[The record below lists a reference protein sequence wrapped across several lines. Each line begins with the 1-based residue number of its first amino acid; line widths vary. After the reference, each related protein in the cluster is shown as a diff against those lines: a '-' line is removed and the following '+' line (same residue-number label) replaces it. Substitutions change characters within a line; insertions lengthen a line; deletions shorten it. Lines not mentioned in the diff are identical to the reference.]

1 MALRMSLSPSM
12 ATKWRLALRQ
22 AWIEALVGN
31 QGSSERNSKK
41 KQSQGHDREFMQKLC
56 ICGCSAIKN
65 YVADLCG
72 GLNEQL
78 EKERVLLPTT
88 SPRSVA
94 SHELSV
100 ICHQIEEDII
110 NGNVDT
116 NRIKL
121 NHRLNGEGGRR
132 HPKIAPHQQ
141 LNAKFECLQMNET

>member
-1 MALRMSLSPSM
+1 L
-12 ATKWRLALRQ
+12 Q
-22 AWIEALVGN
+22 EN
-31 QGSSERNSKK
+31 QRRNEQKSKK
-41 KQSQGHDREFMQKLC
+41 KQSQGLDREFMKILYT
-56 ICGCSAIKN
+56 CGCSAIKN

-78 EKERVLLPTT
+78 EKKRILLSTT

-100 ICHQIEEDII
+100 LCYQIEEDII

-121 NHRLNGEGGRR
+121 SHRLNGEGGRR
-132 HPKIAPHQQ
+132 HPRIAPH
-141 LNAKFECLQMNET
+141 